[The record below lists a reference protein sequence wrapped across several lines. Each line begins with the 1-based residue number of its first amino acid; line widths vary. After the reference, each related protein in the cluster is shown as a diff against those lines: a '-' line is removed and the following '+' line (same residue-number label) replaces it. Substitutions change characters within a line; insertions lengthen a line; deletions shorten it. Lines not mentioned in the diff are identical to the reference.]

1 MCIRDRSPGVHRIL
15 REELN
20 FDGIIITDDLYMDAI
35 RKFTGDEEAA
45 VSAVQAGN
53 DMICCTDFTVQIPA
67 VLDAVSQGKITEDRI
82 DESVDVYKRQ
92 SPSMT
97 MAGHPSCF
105 IQAPQPI
112 QAAVSTA

>member
-1 MCIRDRSPGVHRIL
+1 MLVSHNVVASMDKDMPASLSPGVHWIL

-45 VSAVQAGN
+45 VLAVQAGN

-82 DESVDVYKRQ
+82 DESVLRILRCKLELGIIR
-92 SPSMT
+92 
-97 MAGHPSCF
+97 
-105 IQAPQPI
+105 
-112 QAAVSTA
+112 